1 MGAMPVV
8 AVKPAG
14 QLGGALLGGVIGV
27 RVGPFAQAG
36 LDEALG
42 LAIGFGRIGFG
53 AQRLDL
59 EPAQGLGVAAG
70 SEA

>member
-8 AVKPAG
+8 AVKPEG
-14 QLGGALLGGVIGV
+14 QLGGALLGGVVGAC
-27 RVGPFAQAG
+27 VGPFAQAG

-42 LAIGFGRIGFG
+42 LSVGFGRVGFG
-53 AQRLDL
+53 AQMLDP

-70 SEA
+70 AEA